1 MRTKKYFTVKGFNQQ
16 GECVYFGEWL
26 YKKIAKKHYENLFE
40 CVYKV
45 ITEMDS
51 TTLTEKELAC
61 NY

>member
-16 GECVYFGEWL
+16 G
-26 YKKIAKKHYENLFE
+26 E